1 MDMTLARAPPLFAR
15 NPSVN
20 PEIASATSVRHV
32 RHEATHGTSKEQ
44 YMNERIA
51 RPAVL
56 GGPTTWEP
64 SGTFAFDRWGG
75 TAPSWDVDANALN
88 GNAIAWPQRT
98 AADVEGLAA
107 VAAGAWAHNGPR
119 DLALRAA
126 LAERRGVKHV
136 ITVNNGSEAIKV
148 AANAVLHQR
157 ALEGK
162 RVPVRPKVVTSALSF
177 NATWIKS
184 AEIGLTPVFVDV
196 ERDTLVPYVATLAAA
211 ADEDTVAFLVPA
223 MYASIVDLPAL
234 RREADRLGIA
244 IIVDGAHAP
253 FGGWANASFAF
264 WADIVTSSFQ
274 YGKVFTGGEGGDVY
288 TDDDVLAALAD
299 RLRNVG
305 SAGID
310 AEALRDV
317 SVMGQN
323 HRLAEPQASLLLSQL
338 RIYDAQQ
345 AHRQAQYDRFV
356 TGLAGSGLPFEA
368 LRRTGDE
375 ILYKVGLYN
384 GTAVP
389 TEKLREALRIQLTG
403 EVNAPYPAACEP
415 ESGWLPAT
423 QPWAYAHL
431 GIDTDTHYPMAEQA
445 AANLLMVS
453 HDYLLRQDAAD
464 QLLEAL
470 KVVAESESELVAWAR
485 A

>member
-1 MDMTLARAPPLFAR
+1 
-15 NPSVN
+15 
-20 PEIASATSVRHV
+20 
-32 RHEATHGTSKEQ
+32 
-44 YMNERIA
+44 MNERIA

-88 GNAIAWPQRT
+88 GNAITWPQRT
-98 AADVEGLAA
+98 AADAAGLAS
-107 VAAGAWAHNGPR
+107 VAAGEWAHNGPR
-119 DLALRAA
+119 DQELRAD
-126 LAERRGVKHV
+126 LAQRRGVAHT

-148 AANAVLHQR
+148 ALNAVLHQ
-157 ALEGK
+157 LVVEGQ
-162 RVPVRPKVVTSALSF
+162 RVPSRPKAVTTALSF
-177 NATWIKS
+177 NATWIKC
-184 AEIGLTPVFVDV
+184 AEIGITPVFVDV
-196 ERDTLVPYVATLAAA
+196 ERDTLVPSVASLVAAV
-211 ADEDTVAFLVPA
+211 DEDTVAFLVPA
-223 MYASIVDLPAL
+223 MYAAIVDLAAL
-234 RREADRLGIA
+234 RWEADRLGIK
-244 IIVDGAHAP
+244 IVIDGAHAP
-253 FGGWANASFAF
+253 FGGWDGKPFAA
-264 WADIVTSSFQ
+264 WADIATTSYQ
-274 YGKVFTGGEGGDVY
+274 YGKVLTGGEGGDVS
-288 TDDDVLAALAD
+288 TNDDVLAALAD

-310 AEALRDV
+310 AEALRDLR
-317 SVMGQN
+317 VMGQN

-338 RIYDAQQ
+338 GIYDAQQ
-345 AHRQAQYDRFV
+345 AHRKAQYERLIE
-356 TGLAGSGLPFEA
+356 GLAGAGLPFEP

-384 GTAVP
+384 GTQVP
-389 TEKLREALRIQLTG
+389 TEKLRHALRIQLTG

-431 GIDTDTHYPMAEQA
+431 GIDTGTHHPVAEQA
-445 AANLLMVS
+445 AKNLLMVS
-453 HDYLLRQDAAD
+453 HDYLLRRDAAD

-470 KVVAESESELVAWAR
+470 TIVAAAESELVTWAR